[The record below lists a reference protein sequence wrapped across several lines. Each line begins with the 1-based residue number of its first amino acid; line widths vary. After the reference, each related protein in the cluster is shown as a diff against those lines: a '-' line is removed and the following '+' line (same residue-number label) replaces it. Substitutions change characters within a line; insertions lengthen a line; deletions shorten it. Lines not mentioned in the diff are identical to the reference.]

1 MMAEQNRWERLRDQ
15 AQAYLPNDF
24 AGQIVRQAQ
33 NSNKPNRSEYIL
45 IAITAAFCLASVAA
59 ANWHFGNRVQEKNL
73 TQWGVAESQIRALR
87 TSI

>member
-1 MMAEQNRWERLRDQ
+1 MTAEQNRWERLRDQ
-15 AQAYLPNDF
+15 AQAHLPNDF
-24 AGQIVRQAQ
+24 AWQVVRQAQ
-33 NSNKPNRSEYIL
+33 DSNKPNRREYIL

-59 ANWHFGNRVQEKNL
+59 ANWYFGDRVQEKNL

>member
-1 MMAEQNRWERLRDQ
+1 MTGEQTRWERLRDQ

-24 AGQIVRQAQ
+24 ASQVVRQAQ
-33 NSNKPNRSEYIL
+33 DSNKPNRREYVL
-45 IAITAAFCLASVAA
+45 IAITAAFCLASVGA
-59 ANWHFGNRVQEKNL
+59 ANWYFGNRIQEKNL